1 MNRSTKKVALSAILS
16 AIGVVFLLTG
26 SFLQVLD
33 LSSAA
38 LAGFVIV
45 LAVIEIRGKYPMLM
59 YFVISLISILILPNK
74 LPAVFFIAFGGIY
87 PILKAQFERRHP
99 AVSWVL
105 KFSMFNIMLWL
116 LIFFIRLLISRELI
130 NLNENTGLSV
140 DFFNNFEIIVFLV
153 ANFTFLLYDI
163 AMTKIINIYIV
174 KVRKLLKLENY
185 F

>member
-1 MNRSTKKVALSAILS
+1 MNTKKIALSAILS
-16 AIGVVFLLTG
+16 AAGVVFLLIG

-45 LAVIEIRGKYPMLM
+45 LAVIEIRGKYPVLI
-59 YFVISLISILILPNK
+59 YLVISLTALLILPYK
-74 LPAVFFIAFGGIY
+74 MPAVFFTAFGGIY
-87 PILKAQFERRHP
+87 PMFKAQFERRHP

-116 LIFFIRLLISRELI
+116 LIFFVRLLISRELI
-130 NLNENTGLSV
+130 NLNENL
-140 DFFNNFEIIVFLV
+140 DFLNNFEIIVFLV
-153 ANFTFLLYDI
+153 ANFAFLLYDI
-163 AMTKIINIYIV
+163 AMTKIINIYII
-174 KVRKLLKLENY
+174 KIRKLLKLENY